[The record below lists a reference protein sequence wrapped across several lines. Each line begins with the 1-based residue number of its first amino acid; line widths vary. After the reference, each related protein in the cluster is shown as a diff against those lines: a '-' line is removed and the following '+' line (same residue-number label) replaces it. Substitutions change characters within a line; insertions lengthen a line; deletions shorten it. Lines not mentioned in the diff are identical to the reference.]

1 MERDGCVASIGDG
14 GYWEGGEGGS
24 SREEEGG
31 VGGAKNEEQKN
42 KMQGEG
48 VSHIKSLIICF

>member
-1 MERDGCVASIGDG
+1 MASIGDG
-14 GYWEGGEGGS
+14 GYREGGEGGR